1 MCCDKTK
8 NTVAQM
14 KEKFL
19 SHVIVQN
26 RQVVPEKSRH
36 WGSFYLVPP
45 LPGNTA
51 LVSVTEADLQHFA
64 HGGGEKNMTKAD
76 LNGLYMY
83 TR

>member
-1 MCCDKTK
+1 
-8 NTVAQM
+8 M

-19 SHVIVQN
+19 SHVTVQD
-26 RQVVPEKSRH
+26 RPVVPERSRH

-51 LVSVTEADLQHFA
+51 SVSVTEADSQHLA

-76 LNGLYMY
+76 WNTSMI
-83 TR
+83 